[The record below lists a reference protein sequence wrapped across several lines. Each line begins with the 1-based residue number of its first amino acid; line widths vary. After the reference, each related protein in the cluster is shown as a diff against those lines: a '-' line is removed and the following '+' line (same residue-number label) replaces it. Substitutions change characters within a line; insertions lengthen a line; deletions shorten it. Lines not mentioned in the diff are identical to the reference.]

1 MIHPI
6 ISINCYTIRQ
16 GEITV
21 KCDESKFILACN
33 LLEYC
38 RQSRNMW
45 QYVGQ
50 NVPDNGLQGVTRA
63 DFDLTKRDR
72 AFIKT
77 EYLCI
82 NVTPGG
88 VLSLPG
94 VVYQFALFV
103 VQEAPDLLK

>member
-1 MIHPI
+1 MFK
-6 ISINCYTIRQ
+6 RFLA
-16 GEITV
+16 IT
-21 KCDESKFILACN
+21 LAAGM
-33 LLEYC
+33 C

-94 VVYQFALFV
+94 VVYQFAFFV

>member
-1 MIHPI
+1 
-6 ISINCYTIRQ
+6 
-16 GEITV
+16 
-21 KCDESKFILACN
+21 
-33 LLEYC
+33 
-38 RQSRNMW
+38 MW